1 VVEMNPISQTQN
13 LPWSKSSGYQQQ
25 NFIERGIERIRQTKP
40 IKMLRKTQLEMLQGF
55 KEAGEA
61 K

>member
-1 VVEMNPISQTQN
+1 MNTISQTQN
-13 LPWSKSSGYQQQ
+13 LPWSKSSGYKQQ
-25 NFIERGIERIRQTKP
+25 NLIERGIERIRQTKP